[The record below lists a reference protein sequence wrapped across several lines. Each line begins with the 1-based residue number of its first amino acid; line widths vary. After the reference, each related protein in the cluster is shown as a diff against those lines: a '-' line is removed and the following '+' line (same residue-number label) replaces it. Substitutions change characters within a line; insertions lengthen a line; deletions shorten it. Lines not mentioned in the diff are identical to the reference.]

1 VTSQDGFGPSKLS
14 SFSVGTD
21 GVITGSFDNGLS
33 QTLGQIALG
42 TFANSAGLVRQ
53 TNNLFYEGPNS
64 GQVAIVTPDGMG
76 AGRLLSGALELSNVD
91 LSREFIGLINASS
104 GFSAS
109 SRVIT
114 TSNQLLNDLMQ
125 LMR

>member
-1 VTSQDGFGPSKLS
+1 
-14 SFSVGTD
+14 
-21 GVITGSFDNGLS
+21 
-33 QTLGQIALG
+33 
-42 TFANSAGLVRQ
+42 
-53 TNNLFYEGPNS
+53 
-64 GQVAIVTPDGMG
+64 M
-76 AGRLLSGALELSNVD
+76 SGALELSNVD

-104 GFSAS
+104 GFSAP